1 MKLSDLT
8 SPKRLGIFFFFD
20 EQGVVDDYVTT
31 LLDGMQ
37 PHLDHVIVV
46 VNGELNEAG
55 RALFLARPGTDLIER
70 PNEGFDS
77 WAYKTA
83 IDSIGWEG
91 LAEYD
96 EFVMF
101 NFTIVGPVADMGLMF
116 DTMDAKDLDFWG
128 VTVHHAAP
136 FDPFGVLETPT
147 LPVHIQS
154 HFIAVRRSMFLSE
167 PFQDYWD
174 DLPPIPDYSHAV
186 AKHEAKFTWFFDRLG
201 FTWEVYVDT
210 TDLEPY
216 TLYPL
221 NTYPVELIEERNCPI
236 FKRKT
241 LFAGIPSTIEE
252 FAGFNATRLYEFL
265 ESSGRFDMAQLR
277 PHMQR
282 SMDQY
287 AQFSTLHDWVMLEPA
302 APHAESFAVLVPVG
316 ASFDERLAQAR
327 LIAGADALVV
337 TGTRSRLQDVQS
349 AVREAGATP
358 VEVTSHWSEA
368 ASKIEPGVTVV
379 LAPDAFHQSGRLADL
394 VDARAFGAE
403 TFGLPDPSSAIAEFA
418 RAPELGLLVAAP
430 LLHGEH
436 YGDLG
441 REWDDTTPAF
451 EGIAAMLGIAV
462 PYSRKSAPLQGSGGT
477 VILRTEAVRAFGAAV
492 AAAPYGSLV
501 QLSTRDWQKLVALAV
516 QTAGFVP
523 RVAVTPTLAKYLL
536 SMTFDLLRRINRAVG
551 PSGGARASTLIAR
564 VEPLS

>member
-1 MKLSDLT
+1 MKLSDLKA
-8 SPKRLGIFFFFD
+8 PRRLGIFFFFD

-37 PHLDHVIVV
+37 AHLDHVIVV
-46 VNGELNEAG
+46 VNGALDDAG
-55 RALFLARPGTDLIER
+55 RALFTARPDTDLIVR

-101 NFTIVGPVADMGLMF
+101 NFTIVGPVADLALMF

-154 HFIAVRRSMFLSE
+154 HFIAVRRSMFQSE

-201 FTWEVYVDT
+201 FAWEAYVDT
-210 TDLEPY
+210 SDLEPY

-221 NTYPVELIEERNCPI
+221 NTYPVELIEERNCPF

-241 LFAGIPSTIEE
+241 LFAGIPSTMEE
-252 FAGFNATRLYEFL
+252 ITGFNATRLYSFL
-265 ESSGRFDMAQLR
+265 ESSGRFDMDQLR
-277 PHMQR
+277 RHMQR

-287 AQFSTLHDWVMLEPA
+287 AQFTTLHDWVMLEPV
-302 APHAESFAVLVPVG
+302 AETSADFAVVVPTG
-316 ASFDERLAQAR
+316 AGFEERLARAR
-327 LIAGADALVV
+327 HIAGASSIVV
-337 TGTRSRLQDVQS
+337 PGTRTRLHD
-349 AVREAGATP
+349 AEALIRDAGAKA
-358 VEVTSHWSEA
+358 VEVAAHWSEA
-368 ASKIEPGVTVV
+368 ASTITQDVT
-379 LAPDAFHQSGRLADL
+379 LLLGPDAFHQSGRLADL
-394 VDARAFGAE
+394 IDARDFGAE
-403 TFGLPDPSSAIAEFA
+403 TFGLPDPSAAVTQFTRS
-418 RAPELGLLVAAP
+418 PELGLLVAAP

-436 YGDLG
+436 FGELG
-441 REWDDTTPAF
+441 REWEHTTPAF
-451 EGIAAMLGIAV
+451 EAIAAMLGIAV
-462 PYSRKSAPLQGSGGT
+462 PYSRRTAPLQGSGGT
-477 VILRTEAVRAFGAAV
+477 VVVRTDAVRALGAAV

-516 QTAGFVP
+516 QTAGYVP
-523 RVAVTPTLAKYLL
+523 RVAVTPKLATYLL

-551 PSGGARASTLIAR
+551 PSGGSRASTLITR
-564 VEPLS
+564 IESLR

>member
-1 MKLSDLT
+1 MKLSDLR

-20 EQGVVDDYVTT
+20 EQGVVDEYVTT

-46 VNGELNEAG
+46 VNGELNDAG
-55 RALFLARPGTDLIER
+55 RELFTARPGTDLIVR

-128 VTVHHAAP
+128 ITVHHAAP

-154 HFIAVRRSMFLSE
+154 HFIAVRRSMFLSQ

-174 DLPPIPDYSHAV
+174 DLPQIPDYSHAV

-201 FTWEVYVDT
+201 FTWEAYVDT

-221 NTYPVELIEERNCPI
+221 NTYPVELIEERNCPV

-252 FAGFNATRLYEFL
+252 IAGFNATRLYEFL
-265 ESSGRFDMAQLR
+265 ETSGRFDMVQLR
-277 PHMQR
+277 AHMQR

-287 AQFSTLHDWVMLEPA
+287 AQFSTLHDWAMLESTSA
-302 APHAESFAVLVPVG
+302 TSTEFAVLVPIG
-316 ASFDERLAQAR
+316 AGFEERLTQAR
-327 LIAGADALVV
+327 LIEGRAALFV
-337 TGTRSRLQDVQS
+337 TGTRTRLSDADALIRS
-349 AVREAGATP
+349 SGATGI
-358 VEVTSHWSEA
+358 EVASHWSEA
-368 ASKIEPGVTVV
+368 AGRISQDVTIV
-379 LAPDAFHQSGRLADL
+379 LGPDAFHQSGRQADL

-403 TFGLPDPSSAIAEFA
+403 TFGLPHPSAAIAEFERA
-418 RAPELGLLVAAP
+418 RELGLLVAAP

-436 YGDLG
+436 FGELG

-462 PYSRKSAPLQGSGGT
+462 PYSRRTAPLQGSGGT
-477 VILRTEAVRAFGAAV
+477 VVLRTEAIRAFGASV

-523 RVAVTPTLAKYLL
+523 RVAVTPALAKYLL
-536 SMTFDLLRRINRAVG
+536 SMTFDLLRRINRAAG
-551 PSGGARASTLIAR
+551 PSGGARASTLVAR
-564 VEPLS
+564 VESLR

>member
-1 MKLSDLT
+1 MKLSDLKA
-8 SPKRLGIFFFFD
+8 PKRLGIFFFFD

-37 PHLDHVIVV
+37 PHLDHVIIV
-46 VNGELNEAG
+46 VNGELDDAG
-55 RALFLARPGTDLIER
+55 RELFAARPDTELIVR

-83 IDSIGWEG
+83 IDSIGWQG

-101 NFTIVGPVADMGLMF
+101 NFTIVGPVADLGLMF

-128 VTVHHAAP
+128 VNVHHAAP

-201 FTWEVYVDT
+201 FTWEPYVDT

-221 NTYPVELIEERNCPI
+221 NTYPVQLIEERNCPF

-252 FAGFNATRLYEFL
+252 MAGFNATGLYEFL
-265 ESSGRFDMAQLR
+265 ETSGRFDMAQLR

-287 AQFSTLHDWVMLEPA
+287 AQFSTLHDWVMLETLGEPVRD
-302 APHAESFAVLVPVG
+302 FAVLVPVG
-316 ASFDERLAQAR
+316 AGFEERLEQAR
-327 LIAGADALVV
+327 GIAGRSALVV
-337 TGTRSRLQDVQS
+337 TGTRTRLEDVDGL
-349 AVREAGATP
+349 VRESGATRI
-358 VEVTSHWSEA
+358 EVTSHWSEA
-368 ASKIEPGVTVV
+368 AGRIDQEVTIV
-379 LAPDAFHQSGRLADL
+379 LGPDAFHQSGRLADL
-394 VDARAFGAE
+394 VDARAFGSE
-403 TFGLPDPSSAIAEFA
+403 TFSLPDPSSAIAEFE
-418 RAPELGLLVAAP
+418 RSRELGLLVAAP

-436 YGDLG
+436 YGELG
-441 REWDDTTPAF
+441 REWEDTTPAF
-451 EGIAAMLGIAV
+451 EGIATMLGIAV
-462 PYSRKSAPLQGSGGT
+462 PYSRRTAPLQGSGGT
-477 VILRTEAVRAFGAAV
+477 VVLRTAAVRAFGAAV

-501 QLSTRDWQKLVALAV
+501 QLSTRDWQKLTALAV

-523 RVAVTPTLAKYLL
+523 RVAVTPKLAKYLL

-551 PSGGARASTLIAR
+551 PSGGARASTLVAR
-564 VEPLS
+564 VQSLS